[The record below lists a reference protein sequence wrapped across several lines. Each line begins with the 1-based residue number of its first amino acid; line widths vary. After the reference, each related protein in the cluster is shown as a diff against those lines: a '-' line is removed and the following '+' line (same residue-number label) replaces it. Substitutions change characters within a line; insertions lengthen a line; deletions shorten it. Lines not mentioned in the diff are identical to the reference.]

1 MKKPDLTEVVCKI
14 VGEKASMYVS
24 HWATDDDVYN
34 VSFVKEKYAHIEKL
48 QKLDTLI
55 LDGWKL
61 RDLCKWVLNLK
72 KGEWDSNDYF
82 SSKGSLVLECNCH
95 NEMLITFYDYE
106 SDIIYFEIFDNYWLK
121 RKYRK
126 KITSEFSIC
135 REDAQKS
142 FKLLLNIFK

>member
-1 MKKPDLTEVVCKI
+1 MKKPDLTEIVCKI
-14 VGEKASMYVS
+14 TGEKALMFVS

-72 KGEWDSNDYF
+72 KGEWDSNDFF

-95 NEMLITFYDYE
+95 NEIFVTFYDYE

>member
-1 MKKPDLTEVVCKI
+1 MKKPDLTEVACKI
-14 VGEKASMYVS
+14 IGEKASMFIS

-61 RDLCKWVLNLK
+61 RDLCRWVLNLK
-72 KGEWDSNDYF
+72 KGEWDSNDFF
-82 SSKGSLVLECNCH
+82 SSKDSLVLECNCH

-106 SDIIYFEIFDNYWLK
+106 SDVIYFEIFDNYWLK

-135 REDAQKS
+135 REDAQKL
-142 FKLLLNIFK
+142 FQLLLNILK

>member
-1 MKKPDLTEVVCKI
+1 MKKPDLIKVICMVI
-14 VGEKASMYVS
+14 GEKASMFVS
-24 HWATDDDVYN
+24 HWATDDDIYN

-72 KGEWDSNDYF
+72 KGEWDSSEFF
-82 SSKGSLVLECNCH
+82 SSKDSLVLECNCH
-95 NEMLITFYDYE
+95 NEMLATYYDYE